1 MTEKPDRKERLDR
14 FKAAASDLL
23 GEKFVIA
30 DPDGKSP
37 YEKEWRGRYQPK
49 CAFVLR
55 PGSTEEVSKI
65 LALANEYEVPVI
77 PQGGNTGLVAG
88 GVPFEGGDEVILSLG
103 RMNKIRDLDPDNF
116 TMTVEAGCVLQNLQ
130 EAAEEADRLFP
141 LSLGA
146 EGTCQIGGNL
156 STNAGGI
163 HVIRYG
169 NTRDLVLGLE
179 VVLADGRIWN
189 GLRGLRKD
197 NTGYDMKHL
206 FIGGEGT
213 LGVITAAV
221 LKLFPQPRETAV
233 AFVAVPSPE
242 AALTLLGRMRA
253 GTGDAVKA
261 FELIPRQALDFAL
274 EYVEGVKD
282 PLESP
287 SDWYVLTEIT
297 SGKKD
302 SGIGEAME
310 EILAAAFEEEI
321 VTDATIAASE
331 GQAKELW
338 YIREA
343 IVEAQIPAGGSIKHD
358 VSVPVS
364 SVPAFLKEG
373 LALVEKL
380 VPGIR
385 PVAFG
390 HMGDGNI
397 HFNLTQPEGADRDAY
412 LARWDEVNDAV
423 HDLVVKRFGG
433 SISAEHGLGRMK
445 VEENERF
452 KSEIEIGMMRDLKK
466 LFDPKGILNPGKV
479 VRIPE

>member
-1 MTEKPDRKERLDR
+1 
-14 FKAAASDLL
+14 
-23 GEKFVIA
+23 
-30 DPDGKSP
+30 
-37 YEKEWRGRYQPK
+37 
-49 CAFVLR
+49 
-55 PGSTEEVSKI
+55 
-65 LALANEYEVPVI
+65 
-77 PQGGNTGLVAG
+77 
-88 GVPFEGGDEVILSLG
+88 
-103 RMNKIRDLDPDNF
+103 
-116 TMTVEAGCVLQNLQ
+116 
-130 EAAEEADRLFP
+130 
-141 LSLGA
+141 
-146 EGTCQIGGNL
+146 
-156 STNAGGI
+156 
-163 HVIRYG
+163 
-169 NTRDLVLGLE
+169 
-179 VVLADGRIWN
+179 
-189 GLRGLRKD
+189 
-197 NTGYDMKHL
+197 
-206 FIGGEGT
+206 
-213 LGVITAAV
+213 
-221 LKLFPQPRETAV
+221 
-233 AFVAVPSPE
+233 VPSPE

-321 VTDATIAASE
+321 VTDANIAASE